1 VRPDDLL
8 LVVRVPNVVLLAP
21 NPFTW
26 LSDRT
31 PPAGLPKAQRHAL
44 AAMRH
49 GTAWSNKSLREAYP
63 IDCRQATTVLA
74 GLVSASLAEAVGAG
88 STRAYRLARPQPP
101 NTPAPAGRSTKSPT
115 HPQRLYTSRQDDAR
129 ALLATLAQE
138 GPATLAEL
146 SVKCGLT
153 ARQVKYAVQLL
164 REDGRVE
171 LHGGRGS
178 RSLYSAGLG
187 PCRPAGAR
195 CALRDTTG
203 QSDRPVRHLRSSRRT
218 DRGGLIPGGF
228 CPRNC
233 QQEQRLNYSNTV
245 RIPLIAAYHSQ
256 WAIHTLLARSQMI
269 FYHDIISTLY
279 GAAESSYLT
288 HHQIMIAQRAKSAID
303 TQTITLSHAPCGNT

>member
-1 VRPDDLL
+1 MRPDDLL

-178 RSLYSAGLG
+178 RSLYSARLG
-187 PCRPAGAR
+187 PLPTSRGALRTERHDRAIRPA
-195 CALRDTTG
+195 
-203 QSDRPVRHLRSSRRT
+203 RPPPAFIAPHRSRR
-218 DRGGLIPGGF
+218 PH
-228 CPRNC
+228 PR
-233 QQEQRLNYSNTV
+233 RLLPPELSAGTTPQLFKYGKNPPYCRLPFPMGDSYPARPFSDDLLSRYHLNT
-245 RIPLIAAYHSQ
+245 LWGS
-256 WAIHTLLARSQMI
+256 
-269 FYHDIISTLY
+269 
-279 GAAESSYLT
+279 
-288 HHQIMIAQRAKSAID
+288 
-303 TQTITLSHAPCGNT
+303 